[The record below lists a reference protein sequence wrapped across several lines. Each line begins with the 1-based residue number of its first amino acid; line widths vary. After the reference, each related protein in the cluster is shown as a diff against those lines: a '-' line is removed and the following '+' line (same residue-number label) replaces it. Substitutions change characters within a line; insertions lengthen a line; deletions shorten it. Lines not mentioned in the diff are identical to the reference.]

1 MSKINA
7 GQVVSVH
14 YTGTFDDGTKF
25 DSSHDRGTPITFNV
39 GAGQMITGFDQ
50 AVVGMAVGE
59 TKSVRLE
66 PAEAYG
72 EQREDLVQNI
82 STKLFPEEFDFV
94 VGATVKGESPNGQPL
109 LANIVSHNPENE
121 VVVLDFN
128 HPMAGKSLNFEI
140 EVVSVEAGSQ
150 APTAT
155 TTETDTTTE

>member
-25 DSSHDRGTPITFNV
+25 DSSHDRGEPITFNV
-39 GAGQMITGFDQ
+39 GAGQMISGFDS
-50 AVVGMAVGE
+50 AVVGMTVGE

-66 PAEAYG
+66 PADAYG
-72 EQREDLVQNI
+72 EPREDLVQNI
-82 STKLFPEEFDFV
+82 DTNLFPEGFEFV
-94 VGATVKGESPNGQPL
+94 VGATVKGESPQGQPL
-109 LANIVSHNPENE
+109 LATIVSHQPDSN

-140 EVVSVEAGSQ
+140 EVVEVQGVTQ
-150 APTAT
+150 G
-155 TTETDTTTE
+155 